1 VAVALV
7 ALLTLGLILFGARV
21 HWVEEAGSAERDGF
35 VAQAETMRDGRLPRD
50 PFRGFLY
57 PLLVAGV
64 AEVVGDAF
72 TAARLVSNLAAVGL
86 AVLAWALAVRLG
98 GPWAGVWALL
108 LMAVNPNLWIL
119 GQHVTTDA
127 LFAALGGLV
136 WWAGLAYLERGRE
149 PGGSGERRTVVIGAE
164 AFALAFSTRTSA
176 LFLLPGVLL
185 AWWWSPA
192 RRQGRG
198 LRQLLA
204 AAALAAVLVVPHF
217 VLRARVFGNPLH
229 DENWKNLAFKLYG
242 FPDWSYLERVPY
254 GGLWGVVT
262 GDPAAVLRGF
272 ASELTRFA
280 TSGLGQLLGTQL
292 HAILLG
298 VGAWV
303 LWRRAPRRVLML
315 LGAALAF
322 VAAVALVFFTWGR
335 LVLVV
340 LPVLCALLAA
350 GWREIEHWDR
360 LRPWR
365 APVGL
370 GSAVLTGAVALLA
383 AKTFFFRL
391 PAFVER
397 HPYEE
402 VRLLERL
409 EAELDE
415 GAVLAGT
422 SPFLGRYL
430 AHPYVAL
437 PDAFGPE
444 VEEEELYLRR
454 LGALLDR
461 RRVELLVAGRLDLR
475 DRPASLLD
483 EESPVEWLR
492 SRGCSE
498 GVCVWEVDRARL
510 PGGGEIPPP
519 VPQGSER
526 QRSGRG
532 AR

>member
-149 PGGSGERRTVVIGAE
+149 PGGSGERRTVVIGAA

-370 GSAVLTGAVALLA
+370 GSAVLAGAVALLA

-397 HPYEE
+397 HPYATVAALRE
-402 VRLLERL
+402 L
-409 EAELDE
+409 EAATPP
-415 GAVLAGT
+415 GTVLAGT
-422 SPFLGRYL
+422 SPFLDRYVDR
-430 AHPYVAL
+430 PYLYV

-444 VEEEELYLRR
+444 VADPALYYAR
-454 LGALLDR
+454 LHDLLAAAGAAY
-461 RRVELLVAGRLDLR
+461 LVADTVDLR
-475 DRPASLLD
+475 DRPASLLGD
-483 EESPVEWLR
+483 EPPMPWLEPAGDSDGAR
-492 SRGCSE
+492 
-498 GVCVWEVDRARL
+498 VWRIRPGDRASR
-510 PGGGEIPPP
+510 
-519 VPQGSER
+519 
-526 QRSGRG
+526 
-532 AR
+532 